1 MLNNVEC
8 DNLKNMKINKLIY
21 FIASFVAI
29 LTIASC
35 EKEKDFG
42 NVGEEAIT
50 ISSITVAETPYN
62 ADAGTICLLTN
73 QELQLNTTVLP
84 AEGITFPELTWTSS
98 DESVVKVSETGKLT
112 AVKIGT
118 AIVRVTPSIGFGP
131 TAATP
136 SLTVRVLN
144 QYVYMN
150 NVSITGVPELTDSIE
165 VGNPWEL
172 TASYTTESG
181 EPATF
186 IRYKWTSSNP
196 DVATVDENGVVTGVS
211 KGSTVITCRA
221 DDQNPAQQPSTSA
234 EIRVKTVIPI
244 ETLELIN
251 DNELTMLG
259 YGQEYQIKFNVTPAD
274 ATVSTIKWESDN
286 EAAISVSRT
295 GKLTVNNLDGAMA
308 VITATA
314 GNIVRKLNVAV
325 AQGRLCYA
333 FADKFTPWTITTAG
347 AAVQSSD
354 GTKTTI
360 QMSNPTNTG
369 TAKHRADINLVTN
382 GGGKLMTVNLSTY
395 RYLAV
400 KVRFPSVLV
409 KGNNSNGTIKLEMF
423 DNPRTIG
430 PVYCGTTPGSTNQNN
445 QFAIFGSSEIS
456 TIEPNVLYFDLQGAY
471 SGVNPTTWSVPFNL
485 VQFKFV
491 IADFPVAA
499 DWKYDIYWVRTFKTI
514 EEMTA
519 FVSSEQ

>member
-1 MLNNVEC
+1 
-8 DNLKNMKINKLIY
+8 MKINKLIY
-21 FIASFVAI
+21 FIASLVAI
-29 LTIASC
+29 FNIAGC

-42 NVGEEAIT
+42 SVGEEAIT
-50 ISSITVAETPYN
+50 ISSITVAETPFN
-62 ADAGTICLLTN
+62 AGAETICLLTN
-73 QELQLNTTVLP
+73 QELQLNTTISP
-84 AEGITFPELTWTSS
+84 AEGITFPEIAWTSS
-98 DESVVKVSETGKLT
+98 DESVVRVSEAGKLT
-112 AVKIGT
+112 AVNIGT
-118 AIVRVTPSIGFGP
+118 AIIRVTPAIGFGP

-136 SLTVRVLN
+136 SITVRVLN

-150 NVSITGVPELTDSIE
+150 NVSITGVPALTDSIE
-165 VGNPWEL
+165 VGNPLEL
-172 TASYTTESG
+172 AASYTTESG

-196 DVATVDENGVVTGVS
+196 EVATVDENGVVTGVS
-211 KGSTVITCRA
+211 KGSVIITCQA
-221 DDQNPAQQPSTSA
+221 DDQNPAQQPSASA

-244 ETLELIN
+244 ETLEIIN
-251 DNELTMLG
+251 DDELAMLG
-259 YGQEYQIKFNVTPAD
+259 YGQEYQIRFNVTPAD

-286 EAAISVSRT
+286 EAAVSVSRT
-295 GKLTVNNLDGAMA
+295 GKLTVNSLDGAMA

-314 GNIVRKLNVAV
+314 GNIVKKVNVAV
-325 AQGRLCYA
+325 AQGRLCYS
-333 FADKFTPWTITTAG
+333 FADKFTPWTITTGG

-360 QMSNPTNTG
+360 QMSNPTTTG
-369 TAKHRADINLVTN
+369 TSKHRGDINLVTN
-382 GGGKLMTVNLSTY
+382 GSGKLLTVNLSTY

-400 KVRFPSVLV
+400 KIRVPSEII
-409 KGNNSNGTIKLEMF
+409 KGTNSKGTIKLEMF

-445 QFAIFGSSEIS
+445 QYDIFGSSEIS
-456 TIEPNVLYFDLQGAY
+456 TTEPNVLYFDLQGAY

-491 IADFPVAA
+491 IADFPPAL
-499 DWKYDIYWVRTFKTI
+499 DWRYDIYWLRTFKTI

-519 FVSSEQ
+519 FVSSEQYNS